1 MYVINN
7 NSLDIKVLKGRAKLK
22 NYQMIKKDTYIVFF
36 FSN

>member
-22 NYQMIKKDTYIVFF
+22 KL
-36 FSN
+36 SNGQKRYLHSFLFY

>member
-7 NSLDIKVLKGRAKLK
+7 NSLDIKVLKGRFKLK
-22 NYQMIKKDTYIVFF
+22 NYQMVNKYIYIVFF